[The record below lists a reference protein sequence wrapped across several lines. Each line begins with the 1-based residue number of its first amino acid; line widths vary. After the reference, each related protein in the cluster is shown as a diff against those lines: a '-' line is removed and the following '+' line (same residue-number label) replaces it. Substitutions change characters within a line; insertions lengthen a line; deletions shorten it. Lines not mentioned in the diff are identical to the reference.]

1 MTRDEKPH
9 EPGERTTV
17 NSRGGPAVERRIGA
31 YRVLRELGHGGMGT
45 VYLAARADDQ
55 YQKRVAV
62 KVVRGLNSAEVLRH
76 FRRERQILAGLDHP
90 NIARL
95 FDGGT
100 TDDDLPYFVM
110 EYVEG
115 EPVDRFCDQRKL
127 SIQERLKLFQGVCA
141 AVQYAHRNLV
151 VHRDIKPTN
160 ILVTAEG
167 VPKLM
172 DFGIAKLL
180 NPGVAGEVP
189 TVTDVAMTPEYASP
203 EQARGGPITTAAD
216 VYSLGVVLYELL
228 TGHRPYKLT
237 THNTLEVLK
246 AVCEEEPERPST
258 AVART
263 EIPALPEGAGQE
275 TTAESVSRTREG
287 TPERLKRRL
296 RGDLDNIVLM
306 ALRKEPLRRY
316 GSVEALS
323 EDIRRYLEG
332 RPVTARKTTASYRA
346 SKFVRRNRTAVTVA
360 AVLTTVIIVSVVGGF
375 LAVRRQARVAEAER
389 DRARAAAEKAER
401 INAFVRDMLGSAD
414 PRIAG
419 RDVTVASVLDAAS
432 ARVEPELGSQPDLK
446 AAVLSTLG
454 TTYEGLGLLEPAE
467 RLLKAAL
474 EAKIAAYGPEHVEVA
489 RSLDALARVAEDRGD
504 LKEAERLDRQALAM
518 LQRVGASEREEAV
531 TVKGDL
537 ARVLEGLGDTAAA
550 EALYREVLALERTLG
565 GARSEGVAATLNNL
579 GVLLGQRG
587 DWAGAEPLHREAL
600 DIVREVRGPEDPDVA
615 AGMNTLGA
623 VLESKGDLVGAEA
636 MYRES
641 LAMRRKLL
649 GPDHPETT
657 RSMYALAYLLRVK
670 GDPEGALR
678 MCHEVL
684 ALRGPN
690 LPDGHPMVAA
700 TLQVEGLSLMDLG
713 RAREAEPFFR
723 ESLELRR
730 RSLPPGHWLVA
741 AAESSLGAC
750 LGARG
755 RYGEAEGLLLRG
767 YEGLKASRG
776 DAHPLTI
783 DTRRRL
789 VTLYKAWG
797 KPDRAREYEAPVGQ
811 SAHRSSPR

>member
-1 MTRDEKPH
+1 MTRDETPDDLSRRTTISTA
-9 EPGERTTV
+9 GERQ
-17 NSRGGPAVERRIGA
+17 SERRIGA

-62 KVVRGLNSAEVLRH
+62 KVVRGLNSEEIVRH

-90 NIARL
+90 NVARL

-115 EPVDRFCDQRKL
+115 LPIDRYCDEHKL
-127 SIQERLKLFQGVCA
+127 SIEERLRLFQGVCA

-151 VHRDIKPTN
+151 VHRDVKPGN
-160 ILVTAEG
+160 ILVTPDG
-167 VPKLM
+167 TPKLM

-180 NPGVAGEVP
+180 NPEVAGELP
-189 TVTDVAMTPEYASP
+189 TATGLAMTPQYASP

-228 TGHRPYKLT
+228 TGHRPYKLKT
-237 THNTLEVLK
+237 NDTLEVLK

-258 AVART
+258 AVGRT
-263 EIPALPEGAGQE
+263 EQRTLPDRSTEE

-287 TPERLKRRL
+287 SPERLKRRL

-306 ALRKEPLRRY
+306 ALRKEPQRRY
-316 GSVEALS
+316 GSVEALAD
-323 EDIRRYLEG
+323 DIRRYLEG
-332 RPVTARKTTASYRA
+332 RPIAARKATTWYRA
-346 SKFVRRNRTAVTVA
+346 SKFVRRNRTAVTVT
-360 AVLTTVIIVSVVGGF
+360 AVLTAVIVVSVVGGF

-401 INAFVRDMLGSAD
+401 INAFVSDMLSAAD
-414 PRIAG
+414 PRLAG

-432 ARVEPELGSQPDLK
+432 SRVEAELGGQPDVK
-446 AAVLSTLG
+446 ASVLSTLG

-467 RLLKAAL
+467 KHLKAAL
-474 EAKIAAYGPEHVEVA
+474 EARIAAYGPEHLEVA
-489 RSLDALARVAEDRGD
+489 RDLHALAIAAEDRGD
-504 LKEAERLDRQALAM
+504 LNEAERLDRQALAM
-518 LQRVGASEREEAV
+518 LERLGAAD
-531 TVKGDL
+531 GDDAAYFKASL
-537 ARVLEGLGDTAAA
+537 ARVLEGLGDSAAA
-550 EALYREVLALERTLG
+550 EALYREALALERQHWG
-565 GARSEGVAATLNNL
+565 HRNAGVAATLNNL

-600 DIVREVRGPEDPDVA
+600 DIIRAVRGPEHPEVA
-615 AGMNTLGA
+615 AAMNTLGA
-623 VLESKGDLVGAEA
+623 VLESKGDLAGAEA

-649 GPDHPETT
+649 GPEHPDTA

-670 GDPEGALR
+670 GDPEGAASLCR
-678 MCHEVL
+678 EVL
-684 ALRGPN
+684 ALRGRV
-690 LPDGHPMVAA
+690 LPDAHPMVAA
-700 TLQVEGLSLMDLG
+700 VLQVEGLSLIDLG
-713 RAREAEPFFR
+713 KASEAEPLLR
-723 ESLELRR
+723 ESLDLRR
-730 RSLPPGHWLVA
+730 QSLPPGHWLIA

-750 LGARG
+750 LVARG
-755 RYGEAEGLLLRG
+755 RYAEAEGLLLSG
-767 YEGLKASRG
+767 HQGLKASRG
-776 DAHPLTI
+776 DAHTLTV
-783 DTRRRL
+783 DARRRL
-789 VTLYKAWG
+789 VTLYNAWG
-797 KPDRAREYEAPVGQ
+797 KPEKAAAYESGSGPAP
-811 SAHRSSPR
+811 S